1 MLASTSYLGLG
12 LVCTY
17 DSPVRD
23 MLAHSPPFP
32 LIMDYAD
39 RDRVLT
45 VEDAQRICLTLQYR
59 DRVRRIRL
67 SVQQAYL
74 RNFVAAFIDKEF
86 PMLECLIIKPSDI
99 HIWPLGLKL
108 PDTLRVPR
116 LRHLVL
122 IDFTFPITSPL
133 LTTAMHL
140 VTLSL
145 KFKFVGHCRP
155 HDLLKRLALLPR
167 LETLVIAFNPLV
179 LEIEE
184 QVSHTPF
191 TTHVTL
197 LNLRRFVFQGTS
209 AYLEALLP
217 GMSTPLL
224 ENLQLE
230 ITLFGQSTS
239 SIPSLLEFMNT
250 AENLSPRSARFHFDG
265 RGVDVRVYPCVSAM
279 MCIFSILVLCRVPD
293 QQLSF
298 VAQLFDVLSPVF
310 SAVVDLAINL
320 YLPST
325 QHDEAN
331 CTQWRKLLRSFRNVK
346 TLRMPDVFNEDLFRS
361 LRSDGEPPLGLLPE
375 LKELVCP
382 ATGRARDALTAF
394 ITAREAEGRPV
405 RLSMR

>member
-1 MLASTSYLGLG
+1 
-12 LVCTY
+12 
-17 DSPVRD
+17 
-23 MLAHSPPFP
+23 
-32 LIMDYAD
+32 
-39 RDRVLT
+39 
-45 VEDAQRICLTLQYR
+45 
-59 DRVRRIRL
+59 
-67 SVQQAYL
+67 
-74 RNFVAAFIDKEF
+74 
-86 PMLECLIIKPSDI
+86 
-99 HIWPLGLKL
+99 
-108 PDTLRVPR
+108 
-116 LRHLVL
+116 
-122 IDFTFPITSPL
+122 
-133 LTTAMHL
+133 MHL

-184 QVSHTPF
+184 QVSHTQF